1 MELTQDKRGTVVRLG
16 VQGKLDASTA
26 PRLEERLLALIQV
39 GEKQM
44 VVNGERLEYI
54 SSAGLR
60 VLLVAAKRLKPLNGR
75 IVLAGLKAHIKEVF
89 EIAGFAAIFPMY
101 DGEEEALRSF
111 Q

>member
-1 MELTQDKRGTVVRLG
+1 MEVTQDKRGTVTRLG
-16 VQGKLDASTA
+16 LHGKLDASTA
-26 PRLEERLLALIQV
+26 PRLEEKLLALIQV
-39 GEKQM
+39 GEKHLI
-44 VVNGERLEYI
+44 VNGEHLDYI

-75 IVLAGLKAHIKEVF
+75 IVLACLKAHIKEVF

-101 DGEEEALRSF
+101 DGEEEAVRSF